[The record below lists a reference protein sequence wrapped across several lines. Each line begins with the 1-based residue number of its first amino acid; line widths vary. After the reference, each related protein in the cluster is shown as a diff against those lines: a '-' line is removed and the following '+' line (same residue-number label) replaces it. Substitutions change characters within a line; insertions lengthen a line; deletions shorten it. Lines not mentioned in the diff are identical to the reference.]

1 MSSTSVFLLA
11 QVTAFSVAPLIFEAE
26 IANLAT
32 DWISESVARNL
43 ASAAMQGVSAF
54 NFGSGH
60 CQPETEILVVL
71 IYQKG
76 IY

>member
-1 MSSTSVFLLA
+1 MPLPINGCLLA
-11 QVTAFSVAPLIFEAE
+11 QVTAISVELPGT
-26 IANLAT
+26 ANLAR

-43 ASAAMQGVSAF
+43 ASDAMQGVSDF

-71 IYQKG
+71 IY
-76 IY
+76 